1 MNGCCER
8 SFREEGKK
16 KKVVPICQQNNEYD
30 TGAGVGDCSGRGDE
44 FQRWVKKVLKISAII
59 MVIHIKI
66 MIVTV
71 TMTEVME
78 MAVMANSTRK
88 DILKIEKKR
97 KSHTEQHSVH

>member
-1 MNGCCER
+1 M
-8 SFREEGKK
+8 
-16 KKVVPICQQNNEYD
+16 
-30 TGAGVGDCSGRGDE
+30 
-44 FQRWVKKVLKISAII
+44 LKISAII

-78 MAVMANSTRK
+78 MVAMANSTRK

-97 KSHTEQHSVH
+97 KSHTEKHSVH